1 MGHREIELINFF
13 KKRRGLASYAEI
25 KEAGFNKALIKV
37 SLNSGRIQKVDRAL
51 YELSEGISVSNPD
64 LVAVSIKSPK
74 GVVCLVSALAFHGAT
89 TEIPQF
95 VAIAIPRGAHANKI
109 KYPPVKFYR
118 FASKSWEAG
127 IEEHIVEGHK
137 IKVYNLA
144 KTIADCF
151 KFRNKIGMDVVREAL
166 KAAITEK
173 KTVPKEIMKY
183 AKICRVDKII
193 KPILETMI

>member
-64 LVAVSIKSPK
+64 LVAISIKAPK
-74 GVVCLVSALAFHGAT
+74 GVICLVSALAFHGAT

-127 IEEHIVEGHK
+127 IEEHKIAGHK
-137 IKVYNLA
+137 IRIYSLA

-183 AKICRVDKII
+183 AKTCRVDRII
-193 KPILETMI
+193 KPILETII